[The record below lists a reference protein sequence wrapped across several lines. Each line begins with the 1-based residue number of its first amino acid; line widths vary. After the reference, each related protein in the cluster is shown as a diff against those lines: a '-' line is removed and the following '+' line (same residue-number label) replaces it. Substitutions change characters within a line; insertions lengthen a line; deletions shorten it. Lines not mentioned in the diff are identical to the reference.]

1 MLLYIP
7 VLRAPILS
15 SLSLQVPKTKC
26 KQVPKKKCKDVPVF
40 VPRKEC
46 KDFPKTV
53 CLKDPIQVKK
63 SLPKKVC
70 FSVPEQ
76 ARSHNRSYTP
86 RAKLRDRVFRA
97 ALSFTETTNTKKK
110 LSGSWT

>member
-1 MLLYIP
+1 MLLLNP
-7 VLRAPILS
+7 LRRQHVNAFLHFF
-15 SLSLQVPKTKC
+15 QVPKTKC

-76 ARSHNRSYTP
+76 ARLKTMLVCR
-86 RAKLRDRVFRA
+86 
-97 ALSFTETTNTKKK
+97 KKTYDVTCRYRQ
-110 LSGSWT
+110 GD

>member
-1 MLLYIP
+1 M
-7 VLRAPILS
+7 
-15 SLSLQVPKTKC
+15 PKTKC

-76 ARSHNRSYTP
+76 ARSHNRLYSLYP
-86 RAKLRDRVFRA
+86 RAKVAIGQQCPILRLPTWLTRNLVPEPEIIIFF
-97 ALSFTETTNTKKK
+97 LNCGK
-110 LSGSWT
+110 